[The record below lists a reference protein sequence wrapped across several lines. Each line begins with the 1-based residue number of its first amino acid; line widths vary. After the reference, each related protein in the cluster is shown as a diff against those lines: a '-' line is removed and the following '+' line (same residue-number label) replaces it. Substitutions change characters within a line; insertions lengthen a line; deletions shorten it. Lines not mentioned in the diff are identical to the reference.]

1 MDNTAVANRYGQQA
15 EAKLEMAGF
24 LISREPAVQCND
36 RGNRHVTVSHDI
48 TRAKDRAAALQ
59 AATGCATIPTVATTV
74 IP

>member
-1 MDNTAVANRYGQQA
+1 MDDAAITDRYRQQA
-15 EAKLEMAGF
+15 EARFEMAGF

-48 TRAKDRAAALQ
+48 TRANEWAAALQ
-59 AATGCATIPTVATTV
+59 AATGCATMPTVATTV